1 MPQPHIDETLMQRL
15 TRVAY
20 AYEMP
25 VGKMLTHILTT
36 ALDELEGKQDDYT
49 VCLPVSRAHDPV
61 QREAIRQGS
70 DPVHNNDAVD
80 EEEFPF

>member
-15 TRVAY
+15 TRVAH

-36 ALDELEGKQDDYT
+36 ALDELEGKENDYT
-49 VCLPVSRAHDPV
+49 ICMPVS
-61 QREAIRQGS
+61 
-70 DPVHNNDAVD
+70 
-80 EEEFPF
+80 EESEYERRNA